1 MALPTLLK
9 ELKAHGF
16 HVVQVVPA
24 GDRPKSVPELM
35 VSPATAKGAWPTV
48 LISGHSGDVAL
59 TTRHYHHIKRL
70 SANKRRPAVVVSVPE
85 KYYTGSPKRL

>member
-1 MALPTLLK
+1 MALPILLK

-35 VSPATAKGAWPTV
+35 ASPAADRGAWPTI
-48 LISGHSGDVAL
+48 LTSGRNAL
-59 TTRHYHHIKRL
+59 TARRHHGIKRP
-70 SANKRRPAVVVSVPE
+70 SASKRHGTAANFVSE
-85 KYYTGSPKRL
+85 R